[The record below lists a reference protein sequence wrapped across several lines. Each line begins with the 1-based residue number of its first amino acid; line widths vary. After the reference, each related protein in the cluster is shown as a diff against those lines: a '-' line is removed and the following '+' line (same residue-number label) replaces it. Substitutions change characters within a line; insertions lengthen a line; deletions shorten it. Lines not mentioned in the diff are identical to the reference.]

1 MKYYF
6 LLLFSAFISCSS
18 MVLNSDKT
26 IIGKWKTVFQDD
38 MNGVVSVDSLKFTYC
53 IESVGFIIRDYI
65 IKGDS
70 LFFYNIN
77 NNDTVIIS
85 RGLVE
90 IMDND
95 NMKISYKKSIQ
106 FYERIQEEDMRAFIK
121 EYENRV
127 KDVEVIEK
135 W

>member
-1 MKYYF
+1 
-6 LLLFSAFISCSS
+6 